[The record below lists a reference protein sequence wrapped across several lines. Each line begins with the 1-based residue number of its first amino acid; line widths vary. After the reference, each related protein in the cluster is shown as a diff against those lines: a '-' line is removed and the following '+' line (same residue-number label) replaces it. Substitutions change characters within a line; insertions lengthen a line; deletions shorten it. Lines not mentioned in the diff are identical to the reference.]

1 MNFDKL
7 ESSSIVSVHDKSK
20 QMRVMIFGAN
30 DDGRDLFRQ
39 LKPLMVIGIIDVV
52 AFIDNDSR
60 LIGREIEGKKII
72 VPEQVKNFEYDL
84 IIVAPI
90 FVVEVSRQLIDLG
103 VSENRIIPY
112 SEDHVRN
119 FGDMDRE
126 FDDVKIGKY
135 SYYKRGTKLMNCDIG
150 RFCHIGGNCAI
161 GLFGHD
167 TSQVTTYPLK
177 YHFDNSVVDVGQDST
192 ADAVRKSRQTI
203 IKNDV
208 YIGESVT
215 IFAGVTVGNG
225 AVIGAR
231 AVVTKDVPDYA
242 VVAGVPSQIVRMR
255 VSDKIVDDLLD
266 IQWWQWSDDKIKSC
280 IEDFH
285 LDVEKFVLSH
295 K

>member
-150 RFCHIGGNCAI
+150 RFCHIGDNCAI

-177 YHFDNSVVDVGQDST
+177 YHFENSVVDVGQDST

-255 VSDKIVDDLLD
+255 FSDKIVDDLLD

>member
-150 RFCHIGGNCAI
+150 RFCHIGDNCAI

-203 IKNDV
+203 IRM
-208 YIGESVT
+208 
-215 IFAGVTVGNG
+215 IF
-225 AVIGAR
+225 IFE
-231 AVVTKDVPDYA
+231 
-242 VVAGVPSQIVRMR
+242 R
-255 VSDKIVDDLLD
+255 V
-266 IQWWQWSDDKIKSC
+266 
-280 IEDFH
+280 
-285 LDVEKFVLSH
+285 
-295 K
+295 

>member
-1 MNFDKL
+1 MMFDNVENPNKVSIMNKFN
-7 ESSSIVSVHDKSK
+7 

-30 DDGRDLFRQ
+30 DDGRDLFHQ
-39 LKPLMVIGIIDVV
+39 LKPLILIKAIDVI

-72 VPEQVKNFEYDL
+72 FPEQVTNYEYDL
-84 IIVAPI
+84 IVVAPI
-90 FVVEVSRQLIDLG
+90 FFSEILRQLIDLG
-103 VSENRIIPY
+103 VSEDMIIPY
-112 SEDHVRN
+112 LEDHTRN

-135 SYYKRGTKLMNCDIG
+135 SYYKRGTKLMNCNIG
-150 RFCHIGGNCAI
+150 RFCHIGDNCAI

-177 YHFDNSVVDVGQDST
+177 YHFDNSVVDVSQDST

-255 VSDKIVDDLLD
+255 FSDKIVDDLLD
-266 IQWWQWSDDKIKSC
+266 IQWWQWSDDKIKSH

-285 LDVEKFVLSH
+285 LDVETFVISH

>member
-150 RFCHIGGNCAI
+150 RFCHIGDNCAI

-255 VSDKIVDDLLD
+255 FSDKIVDDLLD
-266 IQWWQWSDDKIKSC
+266 IQWWQWSDDKIKSH

-285 LDVEKFVLSH
+285 LDVETFVISH

>member
-84 IIVAPI
+84 IIVVPI

-135 SYYKRGTKLMNCDIG
+135 SYYKRGTKLMNCNIG
-150 RFCHIGGNCAI
+150 RFCHIGDNCAI

-255 VSDKIVDDLLD
+255 FSDKIVDDLLD

>member
-1 MNFDKL
+1 MNFDKS
-7 ESSSIVSVHDKSK
+7 ESSIIVSVHDKSK

-60 LIGREIEGKKII
+60 LIGQEIEGKKII
-72 VPEQVKNFEYDL
+72 VPEQVKNYEYDL
-84 IIVAPI
+84 IVVAPI
-90 FVVEVSRQLIDLG
+90 FVVEISRQLIDLG
-103 VSENRIIPY
+103 VSEDRIIPY

-135 SYYKRGTKLMNCDIG
+135 SYYKRGTKLINCDIG
-150 RFCHIGGNCAI
+150 RFCHIGDNCAI

-192 ADAVRKSRQTI
+192 ADNVRKSRQTI

-242 VVAGVPSQIVRMR
+242 VVAGVPSQIVKMR
-255 VSDKIVDDLLD
+255 FSDKIVDDLLD

-280 IEDFH
+280 IKDFH
-285 LDVEKFVLSH
+285 LDVETFVLSH

>member
-103 VSENRIIPY
+103 VSEDRIIPY

-150 RFCHIGGNCAI
+150 RFCHIGDNCAI

-255 VSDKIVDDLLD
+255 FSDKIVDDLLD

>member
-1 MNFDKL
+1 MIFDKP
-7 ESSSIVSVHDKSK
+7 ESSSIVSVHDKSR
-20 QMRVMIFGAN
+20 QMRVIIFGAN

-60 LIGREIEGKKII
+60 LIGQEIEGKKII
-72 VPEQVKNFEYDL
+72 VPEQVKNYDYDL

-90 FVVEVSRQLIDLG
+90 FVVEISRQLIDLG
-103 VSENRIIPY
+103 VSEDRIIPY

-150 RFCHIGGNCAI
+150 RFCHIGDNCAI

-192 ADAVRKSRQTI
+192 ADNVRKSRQTI

-242 VVAGVPSQIVRMR
+242 VVAGVPSQIVKMR
-255 VSDKIVDDLLD
+255 FSDKIVDDLLD

-280 IEDFH
+280 IKDFH
-285 LDVEKFVLSH
+285 LDVETFVLSH

>member
-1 MNFDKL
+1 MNFDKS
-7 ESSSIVSVHDKSK
+7 ESSIIVSVHDKSK

-60 LIGREIEGKKII
+60 LIGQEIEGKKII
-72 VPEQVKNFEYDL
+72 VPEQVKNYEYDL
-84 IIVAPI
+84 IVVAPI
-90 FVVEVSRQLIDLG
+90 FVVEISRQLIDLG
-103 VSENRIIPY
+103 VSEDRIIPY

-150 RFCHIGGNCAI
+150 RFCHIGDNCAI

-192 ADAVRKSRQTI
+192 ADNVRKSRQTI

-242 VVAGVPSQIVRMR
+242 VVAGVPSQIVKMR
-255 VSDKIVDDLLD
+255 FSDKIVDDLLD

-280 IEDFH
+280 IKDFH
-285 LDVEKFVLSH
+285 LDVETFVLSH

>member
-150 RFCHIGGNCAI
+150 RFCHIGDNCAI

-215 IFAGVTVGNG
+215 IFAGVTVGKG

-255 VSDKIVDDLLD
+255 FSDKIVDDLLD

>member
-150 RFCHIGGNCAI
+150 RFCHIGDNCAI

-255 VSDKIVDDLLD
+255 FSDKIVDDLLD

>member
-1 MNFDKL
+1 MIFDKP
-7 ESSSIVSVHDKSK
+7 ESSSIVSVHDKSR
-20 QMRVMIFGAN
+20 QMRVIIFGAN

-39 LKPLMVIGIIDVV
+39 LMPLMVIGIIDVV

-60 LIGREIEGKKII
+60 LIGREIEGKKVI
-72 VPEQVKNFEYDL
+72 VPEQVKNYDYDL

-90 FVVEVSRQLIDLG
+90 FVVEISRQLIDLG
-103 VSENRIIPY
+103 VSEDRIIPY

-150 RFCHIGGNCAI
+150 RFCHIGDNCAI

-177 YHFDNSVVDVGQDST
+177 YHFDHSVVDVGQDST
-192 ADAVRKSRQTI
+192 ADNVRKSRQTI

-255 VSDKIVDDLLD
+255 FSDKIVDDLLD

-285 LDVEKFVLSH
+285 LDVETFVLSH

>member
-1 MNFDKL
+1 MIFDKP

-60 LIGREIEGKKII
+60 LIGREIEGKKVI
-72 VPEQVKNFEYDL
+72 VPEQVKNYDYDL

-90 FVVEVSRQLIDLG
+90 FVVEISRQLIDLG
-103 VSENRIIPY
+103 VNEDRIIPY

-135 SYYKRGTKLMNCDIG
+135 SYYKRGTKLINCDIG
-150 RFCHIGGNCAI
+150 RFCHIGDNCAI

-177 YHFDNSVVDVGQDST
+177 YHFDHSVVDVGQDST
-192 ADAVRKSRQTI
+192 ADNVRKSRQTI

-255 VSDKIVDDLLD
+255 FSDKIVDDLLD

-280 IEDFH
+280 IKDFH
-285 LDVEKFVLSH
+285 LDVETFVLSH

>member
-84 IIVAPI
+84 INVAPL

-119 FGDMDRE
+119 IGDMDRE

-150 RFCHIGGNCAI
+150 RFCHIGDNCAI

-255 VSDKIVDDLLD
+255 FSDKIVDDLLD
-266 IQWWQWSDDKIKSC
+266 IQWWQWSDDKIKGC

-285 LDVEKFVLSH
+285 LDVEQFVLAH

>member
-150 RFCHIGGNCAI
+150 RFCHIGDNCAI

-225 AVIGAR
+225 AVIGTR

-255 VSDKIVDDLLD
+255 FSDKIVDDLLD

>member
-1 MNFDKL
+1 MMFDNAENPNKVSIMNKFN
-7 ESSSIVSVHDKSK
+7 

-30 DDGRDLFRQ
+30 DDGRDLFYQ
-39 LKPLMVIGIIDVV
+39 LKPLILIKAIDVI

-72 VPEQVKNFEYDL
+72 FPEQVTDYEYDL
-84 IIVAPI
+84 IVVAPI
-90 FVVEVSRQLIDLG
+90 FFAEILRQLIDLG
-103 VSENRIIPY
+103 VSEDRIIPY
-112 SEDHVRN
+112 LEDHTRN

-135 SYYKRGTKLMNCDIG
+135 SYYKRGTKLMNCNIG
-150 RFCHIGGNCAI
+150 RFCHIGDNCAI

-177 YHFDNSVVDVGQDST
+177 YHFDNSVVDVSQDST

-242 VVAGVPSQIVRMR
+242 VVAGVPSNRQDAIF
-255 VSDKIVDDLLD
+255 
-266 IQWWQWSDDKIKSC
+266 WQNC
-280 IEDFH
+280 
-285 LDVEKFVLSH
+285 
-295 K
+295 

>member
-1 MNFDKL
+1 MNFDKP

-72 VPEQVKNFEYDL
+72 VPEQVKNYEYDL

-103 VSENRIIPY
+103 VSEDRIIPY

-150 RFCHIGGNCAI
+150 RFCHIGDNCAI

-242 VVAGVPSQIVRMR
+242 VVAGVPSQIVKMR
-255 VSDKIVDDLLD
+255 FSDKIVDDLLD

>member
-150 RFCHIGGNCAI
+150 RFCHIGDNCAI

-177 YHFDNSVVDVGQDST
+177 YHFDNSVVDVSQDST

-255 VSDKIVDDLLD
+255 FSDKIVDDLLD
-266 IQWWQWSDDKIKSC
+266 IQWWQWSDDKIKGC

-285 LDVEKFVLSH
+285 LDVEQFVLAH

>member
-1 MNFDKL
+1 MIFDKP
-7 ESSSIVSVHDKSK
+7 ESSSIVSVHDKSR
-20 QMRVMIFGAN
+20 QMRVIIFGAN

-39 LKPLMVIGIIDVV
+39 LMPLMVIGIIDVV

-60 LIGREIEGKKII
+60 LIGREIEGKKVI
-72 VPEQVKNFEYDL
+72 VPEQVKNYDYDL

-90 FVVEVSRQLIDLG
+90 FVVEISRQLIDLG
-103 VSENRIIPY
+103 VNEDRIIPY

-135 SYYKRGTKLMNCDIG
+135 SYYKRGTKLINCDIG
-150 RFCHIGGNCAI
+150 RFCHIGDNCAI

-177 YHFDNSVVDVGQDST
+177 YHFDHSVVDVGQDST
-192 ADAVRKSRQTI
+192 ADNVRKSRQTI

-255 VSDKIVDDLLD
+255 FSDKIVDDLLD

-285 LDVEKFVLSH
+285 LDVETFVLSH

>member
-84 IIVAPI
+84 IIVVPI

-150 RFCHIGGNCAI
+150 RFCHIGDNCAI

-255 VSDKIVDDLLD
+255 FSDKIVDDLLD

>member
-1 MNFDKL
+1 MIDNKPEILDKML
-7 ESSSIVSVHDKSK
+7 VHDAFK
-20 QMRVMIFGAN
+20 QIRVMIFGAN
-30 DDGRDLFRQ
+30 DDGRELFRL
-39 LKPLMVIGIIDVV
+39 LKPLIVIGMIDVI

-72 VPEQVKNFEYDL
+72 IPEKLRNYKYDL
-84 IIVAPI
+84 IVVAPI
-90 FVVEVSRQLIDLG
+90 FFVEITRQLIDLG
-103 VSENRIIPY
+103 VSEERIIPY
-112 SEDHVRN
+112 SEDHMRN
-119 FGDMDRE
+119 FGDLDRE
-126 FDDVKIGKY
+126 FGNVKIGKY
-135 SYYKRGTKLMNCDIG
+135 SYYKRGTKLINCDIG
-150 RFCHIGGNCAI
+150 RFCHIGDNCAI

-192 ADAVRKSRQTI
+192 ADNVRKLQRTI

-208 YIGESVT
+208 YIGERVT

-242 VVAGVPSQIVRMR
+242 VVAGVPSQIVKMR
-255 VSDKIVDDLLD
+255 FSEKIVDDLLD

-285 LDVEKFVLSH
+285 LDVENFVLSH

>member
-103 VSENRIIPY
+103 VSENLIIPY

-150 RFCHIGGNCAI
+150 RFCHIGDNCAI

-255 VSDKIVDDLLD
+255 FSDKIVDDLLD

>member
-1 MNFDKL
+1 MIFDKP
-7 ESSSIVSVHDKSK
+7 ESSSIVSVHDKSR
-20 QMRVMIFGAN
+20 QMRVIIFGAN

-60 LIGREIEGKKII
+60 LIGQEIEGKKII
-72 VPEQVKNFEYDL
+72 VPEQVKNYEYDL
-84 IIVAPI
+84 IVVAPI
-90 FVVEVSRQLIDLG
+90 FVVEISRQLIDLG
-103 VSENRIIPY
+103 VSEDRIIPY

-150 RFCHIGGNCAI
+150 RFCHIGDNCAI

-192 ADAVRKSRQTI
+192 ADNVRKSRQTI

-242 VVAGVPSQIVRMR
+242 VVAGVPSQIVKMR
-255 VSDKIVDDLLD
+255 FSDKIVDDLLD

-280 IEDFH
+280 IKDFH
-285 LDVEKFVLSH
+285 LDVETFVLSH

>member
-119 FGDMDRE
+119 LIRE
-126 FDDVKIGKY
+126 H
-135 SYYKRGTKLMNCDIG
+135 SYIT
-150 RFCHIGGNCAI
+150 
-161 GLFGHD
+161 
-167 TSQVTTYPLK
+167 
-177 YHFDNSVVDVGQDST
+177 
-192 ADAVRKSRQTI
+192 
-203 IKNDV
+203 
-208 YIGESVT
+208 
-215 IFAGVTVGNG
+215 
-225 AVIGAR
+225 
-231 AVVTKDVPDYA
+231 
-242 VVAGVPSQIVRMR
+242 
-255 VSDKIVDDLLD
+255 
-266 IQWWQWSDDKIKSC
+266 
-280 IEDFH
+280 
-285 LDVEKFVLSH
+285 
-295 K
+295 